1 MDNWKKVWYVTAA
14 LMLVETT
21 FYLVFASGEEQP
33 WNKAFENQENIES
46 HNSEI
51 KNNEKIKSDTIPKQ

>member
-1 MDNWKKVWYVTAA
+1 MANWKKVWYVTAA

-21 FYLVFASGEEQP
+21 FYLVFGSGEEQP
-33 WNKAFENQENIES
+33 WNKAYENKENIES

-51 KNNEKIKSDTIPKQ
+51 KNNEADKSNIISKK